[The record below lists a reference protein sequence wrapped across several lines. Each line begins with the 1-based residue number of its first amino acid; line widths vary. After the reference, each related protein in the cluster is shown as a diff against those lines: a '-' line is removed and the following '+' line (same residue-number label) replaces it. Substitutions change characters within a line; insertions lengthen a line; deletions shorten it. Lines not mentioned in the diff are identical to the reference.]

1 MTEYY
6 NLINIDELY
15 FLEVT
20 DHNHRPSSLND
31 TFSKDYNNY
40 IKFNTEAFK
49 NDYFFDFINNNNYN
63 KKVIYFTNGELLNYK
78 CNINNNNIK
87 STFLDNKII
96 NNYQDFIYIMNP
108 NGNFYIIEKKK
119 DNENQINHTSLSQG
133 NRVSS
138 AGWIRLD
145 SNKNI
150 INIANISGHFKPSDL
165 SIYNA
170 LHCLKYKYN
179 CNLNL
184 IELDI
189 YKIIHNAEI
198 YFNNLDKKIDFKLPL
213 LDYIKYTV
221 TKNLYHY
228 QIKGDYLISG
238 SSIYNNKIGN
248 DIDSIFLFR
257 TRKELEEF
265 IDRDLYS
272 FFNLEVNDEDR
283 FTKDELKYFINEK
296 IEILRITGFIKNI
309 KITIKLFSL
318 EDYNINNECFCRVY
332 IKNKNKR
339 IYERISLYDNNK
351 FHVLLQNKTVS
362 ENVYVILDKNFYNT
376 GNSISLGLITDMLLT
391 SKHEYSLGGY
401 WYKFKELL
409 EKKILELF
417 ILEKSKLNFNNF
429 DDIIKHFVRYD
440 RFKNNT
446 DYINNF
452 NNNINLIAN
461 KYKQEYCKKT
471 PKYLFVTD
479 NSLWNVN
486 KNLLFFNKN
495 ININF
500 KRTHDN
506 YNLIEYFTN
515 VEELKNVNIKNIITN
530 YSSNPNIGYIL
541 ENNDIKFFYK
551 LKRNEFESV
560 YNEYNGYHKLKL
572 FYNDIIEEQH
582 LTKSN
587 VLQSK
592 EVPGTFL
599 IEAKTDNNFNFIY
612 YNYIN
617 HDVLMDYFLDIDKYF
632 FRIVDIQL
640 QQNELLLNGF
650 LNSITTN
657 TTINENIHKLFYLRL
672 FDRWFSWDY
681 DNIFNKN
688 IIINDIEYNKID
700 LDDIKK
706 TLNPEYLDKLIK
718 VYSFGD
724 NHAGNIIIEKNTNK
738 CYNIDYEYASIA
750 HPCLLMAKNIFNDI
764 YSDILY
770 DKYDDIIYDKSDNI
784 IKHNYILS
792 EEKKILLE
800 IKIKGVI
807 EEFLLTCTKNN
818 IDKELLKDFDKVLR
832 YSLFCCCVLTKKI
845 DINNPKSIMKLVLGY
860 EIISDIVNDNS
871 NSNSNELY
879 INKIIQDIKY
889 KLL

>member
-15 FLEVT
+15 FFEIT
-20 DHNHRPSSLND
+20 DPNHRPSSLND

-49 NDYFFDFINNNNYN
+49 NDYLFDFINNNNYN
-63 KKVIYFTNGELLNYK
+63 KKVIYLTNEELLNYK

-87 STFLDNKII
+87 SLFLDRKII
-96 NNYQDFIYIMNP
+96 NDYQDFIYIMNP
-108 NGNFYIIEKKK
+108 NGDFYIIEKKK

-138 AGWIRLD
+138 AGWIRLNN
-145 SNKNI
+145 NKNI
-150 INIANISGHFKPSDL
+150 INLANISGHFKPSDL

-189 YKIIHNAEI
+189 YKIIHNAEL
-198 YFNNLDKKIDFKLPL
+198 YFNNLDNKLNYKMSL
-213 LDYIKYTV
+213 FDYIKYTI

-248 DIDSIFLFR
+248 DVDSIFLFR
-257 TRKELEEF
+257 TRRELEEF

-272 FFNLEVNDEDR
+272 FFNLEVNDEDI
-283 FTKDELKYFINEK
+283 FTKEELKYFINEK

-318 EDYNINNECFCRVY
+318 EDYNINKECFCRVY

-351 FHVLLQNKTVS
+351 FNVLLQNKTVS
-362 ENVYVILDKNFYNT
+362 ENVYVILDKNFYNI

-391 SKHEYSLGGY
+391 SQNEYSLGGY

-440 RFKNNT
+440 RFENNT

-461 KYKQEYCKKT
+461 KYKQSFSYN

-479 NSLWNVN
+479 NSLWNIN

-500 KRTHDN
+500 KRTHNN

-515 VEELKNVNIKNIITN
+515 IEELKNVNIKDITTK

-541 ENNDIKFFYK
+541 NNNDIKFFYK

-560 YNEYNGYHKLKL
+560 YHEYNGYHKLKL
-572 FYNDIIEEQH
+572 FYNDLIE
-582 LTKSN
+582 
-587 VLQSK
+587 
-592 EVPGTFL
+592 
-599 IEAKTDNNFNFIY
+599 EAKTDNNFNFIY

-617 HDVLMDYFLDIDKYF
+617 HDVFMDYFLDIDKYF

-657 TTINENIHKLFYLRL
+657 TTINENIHKLFYSRL

-688 IIINDIEYNKID
+688 IIINDIEYNKVN
-700 LDDIKK
+700 LEEIKK
-706 TLNPEYLDKLIK
+706 ILNPEYLDKLIK

-724 NHAGNIIIEKNTNK
+724 NHAGNIIIEKDTNK
-738 CYNIDYEYASIA
+738 CYNIDYEYASVA
-750 HPCLLMAKNIFNDI
+750 HPCLHMAKNIFNDI

-770 DKYDDIIYDKSDNI
+770 DKCDDIIYDKLELNI

-807 EEFLLTCTKNN
+807 EEFLLICIKNN
-818 IDKELLKDFDKVLR
+818 INKELLKDFDKVLR

-845 DINNPKSIMKLVLGY
+845 DINNPKSIMKLALGY
-860 EIISDIVNDNS
+860 EILSDIVND

-889 KLL
+889 KLTI

>member
-15 FLEVT
+15 FFEIT
-20 DHNHRPSSLND
+20 DPNHRPSSLND

-49 NDYFFDFINNNNYN
+49 NDYLFDFINNNNYN
-63 KKVIYFTNGELLNYK
+63 KKVIYLTNEELLNYK

-87 STFLDNKII
+87 SLFLDRKII
-96 NNYQDFIYIMNP
+96 NDYQDFIYIMNP
-108 NGNFYIIEKKK
+108 NGDFYIIEKKK

-138 AGWIRLD
+138 AGWIRLNN
-145 SNKNI
+145 NKNI
-150 INIANISGHFKPSDL
+150 INLANISGHFKPSDL

-189 YKIIHNAEI
+189 YKIIHNAEL
-198 YFNNLDKKIDFKLPL
+198 YFNNLDNKLNYKMSL
-213 LDYIKYTV
+213 FDYIKYTI

-248 DIDSIFLFR
+248 DVDSIFLFR
-257 TRKELEEF
+257 TRRELEEF

-272 FFNLEVNDEDR
+272 FFNLEVNDEDI
-283 FTKDELKYFINEK
+283 FTKEELKYFINEK

-318 EDYNINNECFCRVY
+318 EDYNINKECFCRVY

-351 FHVLLQNKTVS
+351 FNVLLQNKTVS
-362 ENVYVILDKNFYNT
+362 ENVYVILDKNFYNI

-391 SKHEYSLGGY
+391 SQNEYSLGGY

-440 RFKNNT
+440 RFENNT

-461 KYKQEYCKKT
+461 KYKQSFSYN

-479 NSLWNVN
+479 NSLWNIN

-500 KRTHDN
+500 KRTHNN

-515 VEELKNVNIKNIITN
+515 IEELKNVNIKDITTK

-541 ENNDIKFFYK
+541 NNNDIKFFYK

-560 YNEYNGYHKLKL
+560 YHEYNGYHKLKL
-572 FYNDIIEEQH
+572 FYNDLIE
-582 LTKSN
+582 
-587 VLQSK
+587 
-592 EVPGTFL
+592 
-599 IEAKTDNNFNFIY
+599 EAKTDNNFNFIY

-617 HDVLMDYFLDIDKYF
+617 HDVFMDYFLDIDKYF

-657 TTINENIHKLFYLRL
+657 TTINENIHKLFYSRL

-688 IIINDIEYNKID
+688 IIINDIEYNKVN
-700 LDDIKK
+700 LEEIKK
-706 TLNPEYLDKLIK
+706 ILNPEYLDKLIK

-724 NHAGNIIIEKNTNK
+724 NHAGNIIIEKDTNK
-738 CYNIDYEYASIA
+738 CYNIDYEYASVA
-750 HPCLLMAKNIFNDI
+750 HPCLHMAKNIFNDI

-770 DKYDDIIYDKSDNI
+770 DKCDDLIYDNLELNI

-807 EEFLLTCTKNN
+807 EEFLLICIKNN
-818 IDKELLKDFDKVLR
+818 INKELLKDFDKVLR

-845 DINNPKSIMKLVLGY
+845 DINNPKSIMKLALGY
-860 EIISDIVNDNS
+860 EILSDIVND

-889 KLL
+889 KLTI

>member
-15 FLEVT
+15 FLEII
-20 DHNHRPSSLND
+20 DPNHRPSSLND

-49 NDYFFDFINNNNYN
+49 NDYLFDFINNNNYN
-63 KKVIYFTNGELLNYK
+63 KKVIYFTNEELLNYK

-87 STFLDNKII
+87 SLFFDTKII
-96 NNYQDFIYIMNP
+96 NDYQDFIYIMNP
-108 NGNFYIIEKKK
+108 NGDFYIIEKKK

-138 AGWIRLD
+138 AGWIRLNN
-145 SNKNI
+145 NKNI
-150 INIANISGHFKPSDL
+150 INLANISGHFKPSDL

-170 LHCLKYKYN
+170 LHCLKYNCN

-189 YKIIHNAEI
+189 YKIIHNAEL
-198 YFNNLDKKIDFKLPL
+198 YFNNLDNKLDYKMSL
-213 LDYIKYTV
+213 FDYIKYTV

-351 FHVLLQNKTVS
+351 LHVLLQNKTVS

-440 RFKNNT
+440 RFENNT

-471 PKYLFVTD
+471 PKYLFITD
-479 NSLWNVN
+479 NSLWNIN

-500 KRTHDN
+500 KRTHNN

-515 VEELKNVNIKNIITN
+515 IEELKNVNIKNITTN

-541 ENNDIKFFYK
+541 EGNDIKFFYK

-560 YNEYNGYHKLKL
+560 YDEYNGYHKLKL
-572 FYNDIIEEQH
+572 FYNDLIE
-582 LTKSN
+582 
-587 VLQSK
+587 
-592 EVPGTFL
+592 
-599 IEAKTDNNFNFIY
+599 EAKTDNNFNFIY

-657 TTINENIHKLFYLRL
+657 TTINENIHKLFYSIL
-672 FDRWFSWDY
+672 FDRWFSWNY
-681 DNIFNKN
+681 DKIFNKN
-688 IIINDIEYNKID
+688 IIINDIEYNKVD

-750 HPCLLMAKNIFNDI
+750 HPCLHMAKNIFNDI

-770 DKYDDIIYDKSDNI
+770 DKCDDIIYDKLELNI

-871 NSNSNELY
+871 NNNELY

>member
-15 FLEVT
+15 FLEIT
-20 DHNHRPSSLND
+20 NPNHRPSSLND

-40 IKFNTEAFK
+40 IKFNTTQFK
-49 NDYFFDFINNNNYN
+49 NDYFFDFINNNYNNYN
-63 KKVIYFTNGELLNYK
+63 KKVIYLTNEELLNYK

-87 STFLDNKII
+87 SSFLDTKII

-108 NGNFYIIEKKK
+108 NGDFYIIEKKK
-119 DNENQINHTSLSQG
+119 DNENQINHTSLSPG

-150 INIANISGHFKPSDL
+150 INLANISGHFKPSDL
-165 SIYNA
+165 SIHNA

-198 YFNNLDKKIDFKLPL
+198 FFNNLDKIDYKMPL

-238 SSIYNNKIGN
+238 STIYNNKIGN
-248 DIDSIFLFR
+248 DVDSIFLFR
-257 TRKELEEF
+257 TRKELEDF
-265 IDRDLYS
+265 IDRDLYN
-272 FFNLEVNDEDR
+272 FFNLDVNDEDK
-283 FTKDELKYFINEK
+283 FTKEELKYFINEK

-318 EDYNINNECFCRVY
+318 ENYDINNECFCRVY

-339 IYERISLYDNNK
+339 IYERVSLYDNNK
-351 FHVLLQNKTVS
+351 IHVLLQNKTVS

-429 DDIIKHFVRYD
+429 DNIIKHLVRYD
-440 RFKNNT
+440 RFENNT

-461 KYKQEYCKKT
+461 KYKQSFSYN

-479 NSLWNVN
+479 NSLWNIN

-500 KRTHDN
+500 KRTHNN

-515 VEELKNVNIKNIITN
+515 IEELKNVSIKNITTN
-530 YSSNPNIGYIL
+530 YSSNSNIGYIL
-541 ENNDIKFFYK
+541 DNNEIKFFYK

-560 YNEYNGYHKLKL
+560 YHEYNGYHKLKL
-572 FYNDIIEEQH
+572 FYNDLIE
-582 LTKSN
+582 
-587 VLQSK
+587 
-592 EVPGTFL
+592 
-599 IEAKTDNNFNFIY
+599 EAKTDNNFNFIY

-617 HDVLMDYFLDIDKYF
+617 HDVFMDYFLDIDKYF

-706 TLNPEYLDKLIK
+706 ILNPKYLDKLIK

-750 HPCLLMAKNIFNDI
+750 HPCLHMAKNIFNDI

-770 DKYDDIIYDKSDNI
+770 DNYDDIIYDKSDNI

-807 EEFLLTCTKNN
+807 EEFLLTCIKNN
-818 IDKELLKDFDKVLR
+818 IDKELLKDFDKVLK

-845 DINNPKSIMKLVLGY
+845 DINNPKSIMKLALGY
-860 EIISDIVNDNS
+860 EIISDIVNDN
-871 NSNSNELY
+871 NSNNELY

-889 KLL
+889 KLTI

>member
-15 FLEVT
+15 FLEIT
-20 DHNHRPSSLND
+20 NPNHRPSSLND

-40 IKFNTEAFK
+40 IKFNTTQFK
-49 NDYFFDFINNNNYN
+49 NDYFFDFINNNYNNYN
-63 KKVIYFTNGELLNYK
+63 KKVIYLTNEELLNYK

-87 STFLDNKII
+87 SSFLDTKII

-108 NGNFYIIEKKK
+108 NGDFYIIEKKK

-150 INIANISGHFKPSDL
+150 INLANISGHFKPSDL
-165 SIYNA
+165 SIHNA

-198 YFNNLDKKIDFKLPL
+198 FFNNLDKIDYKMPL

-238 SSIYNNKIGN
+238 STIYNNKIGN
-248 DIDSIFLFR
+248 DVDSIFLFR
-257 TRKELEEF
+257 TRKELEDF
-265 IDRDLYS
+265 IDRDLYN
-272 FFNLEVNDEDR
+272 FFNLDVNDEDK
-283 FTKDELKYFINEK
+283 FTKEELKYFINEK

-318 EDYNINNECFCRVY
+318 ENYDINNECFCRVY

-339 IYERISLYDNNK
+339 IYERVSLYDNNK
-351 FHVLLQNKTVS
+351 IHVLLQNKTVS

-429 DDIIKHFVRYD
+429 DNIIKHLVRYD
-440 RFKNNT
+440 RFENNT

-461 KYKQEYCKKT
+461 KYKQSFSYN

-479 NSLWNVN
+479 NSLWNIN

-500 KRTHDN
+500 KRTHNN

-515 VEELKNVNIKNIITN
+515 IEELKNVSIKNITTN
-530 YSSNPNIGYIL
+530 YSSNSNIGYIL
-541 ENNDIKFFYK
+541 DNNEIKFFYK

-560 YNEYNGYHKLKL
+560 YHEYNGYHKLKL
-572 FYNDIIEEQH
+572 FYNDLIE
-582 LTKSN
+582 
-587 VLQSK
+587 
-592 EVPGTFL
+592 
-599 IEAKTDNNFNFIY
+599 EAKTDNNFNFIY

-617 HDVLMDYFLDIDKYF
+617 HDVFMDYFLDIDKYF

-706 TLNPEYLDKLIK
+706 ILNPKYLDKLIK

-750 HPCLLMAKNIFNDI
+750 HPCLHMAKNIFNDI

-770 DKYDDIIYDKSDNI
+770 DNYDDIIYDKSDNI

-807 EEFLLTCTKNN
+807 EEFLLTCIKNN
-818 IDKELLKDFDKVLR
+818 IDKELLKDFDKVLK

-845 DINNPKSIMKLVLGY
+845 DINNPKSIMKLALGY
-860 EIISDIVNDNS
+860 EIISDIVNDN
-871 NSNSNELY
+871 NSNNELY

-889 KLL
+889 KLTI

>member
-15 FLEVT
+15 FFEIT
-20 DHNHRPSSLND
+20 DPNHRPSSLND

-49 NDYFFDFINNNNYN
+49 NDYLFDFINNNNYN
-63 KKVIYFTNGELLNYK
+63 KKVIYFTNEELLNYK

-87 STFLDNKII
+87 SLFFDTKII
-96 NNYQDFIYIMNP
+96 NDYQDFIYIMNP
-108 NGNFYIIEKKK
+108 NGDFYIIEKKK

-138 AGWIRLD
+138 AGWIRLNN
-145 SNKNI
+145 NKNI
-150 INIANISGHFKPSDL
+150 INLANISGHFKPSDL

-179 CNLNL
+179 SNLNL

-189 YKIIHNAEI
+189 YKIIHNAE
-198 YFNNLDKKIDFKLPL
+198 FWFLNNKLDYKMSLF
-213 LDYIKYTV
+213 DYIKYTV

-283 FTKDELKYFINEK
+283 FTKEELKYFINEK

-339 IYERISLYDNNK
+339 IYERVSLYDNNK

-440 RFKNNT
+440 RFENNT

-461 KYKQEYCKKT
+461 KYKQSFSYN

-479 NSLWNVN
+479 NSLWNIN

-500 KRTHDN
+500 KRTHNN

-515 VEELKNVNIKNIITN
+515 IEELKNVSIKNITTN

-541 ENNDIKFFYK
+541 EDNDIKFFYK

-572 FYNDIIEEQH
+572 FYDDLIEEQH
-582 LTKSN
+582 LIKSN

-592 EVPGTFL
+592 EVRCTSL

-617 HDVLMDYFLDIDKYF
+617 HDVFMDYFLDIDKYF

-640 QQNELLLNGF
+640 QQNESLLNGF
-650 LNSITTN
+650 LKSITTN
-657 TTINENIHKLFYLRL
+657 TTINENIHKLFYSRL

-688 IIINDIEYNKID
+688 IIINDIEYNKVN
-700 LDDIKK
+700 LEEIKK
-706 TLNPEYLDKLIK
+706 ILNPEYLDKLIK

-724 NHAGNIIIEKNTNK
+724 NHAGNIIIDKNTNK

-750 HPCLLMAKNIFNDI
+750 HPCLHMAKNIFNDI
-764 YSDILY
+764 YSDIIY
-770 DKYDDIIYDKSDNI
+770 DKCDDIIYDKSNNI

-807 EEFLLTCTKNN
+807 EEFLLSCIKNN

-871 NSNSNELY
+871 NNNELY

-889 KLL
+889 KLTI

>member
-15 FLEVT
+15 FFEII
-20 DHNHRPSSLND
+20 DPNHRPSSLND

-49 NDYFFDFINNNNYN
+49 NDYLFDFINNNNYN
-63 KKVIYFTNGELLNYK
+63 KKVIYLTNEELLNYK
-78 CNINNNNIK
+78 CNINNNKIK
-87 STFLDNKII
+87 SLFLDTKII
-96 NNYQDFIYIMNP
+96 NDYQDFIYIMNP
-108 NGNFYIIEKKK
+108 NGDFYIIEKKK
-119 DNENQINHTSLSQG
+119 DNENQFNHTSLSQG

-138 AGWIRLD
+138 AGWIRLNN
-145 SNKNI
+145 NKNI
-150 INIANISGHFKPSDL
+150 INLANISGHFKPSDL

-170 LHCLKYKYN
+170 LHCLKYNYK

-189 YKIIHNAEI
+189 YKIIHNAE
-198 YFNNLDKKIDFKLPL
+198 FWFLNNKLDYKMSLF
-213 LDYIKYTV
+213 DYIKYTV

-272 FFNLEVNDEDR
+272 FFNLEVNNEDK
-283 FTKDELKYFINEK
+283 FTKEELKYFINKK

-318 EDYNINNECFCRVY
+318 KDYNINNECFCRVY

-339 IYERISLYDNNK
+339 IYERVSLYDNNK

-362 ENVYVILDKNFYNT
+362 ENVYIILDKNFYNT

-417 ILEKSKLNFNNF
+417 ILEKGKLNFNNF
-429 DDIIKHFVRYD
+429 DDIIKHLVRYD
-440 RFKNNT
+440 RFENNT
-446 DYINNF
+446 DYVNNF

-461 KYKQEYCKKT
+461 KYKQSFSYN

-479 NSLWNVN
+479 NSLWNIN
-486 KNLLFFNKN
+486 KNLIFFNKN

-500 KRTHDN
+500 KRTNNN

-515 VEELKNVNIKNIITN
+515 IEELKNVNIKNITTN

-541 ENNDIKFFYK
+541 EGNDIKFFYK

-572 FYNDIIEEQH
+572 FYNDIM
-582 LTKSN
+582 

-592 EVPGTFL
+592 EVRGTFL

-617 HDVLMDYFLDIDKYF
+617 HDVFMDYFLDIDKYF

-688 IIINDIEYNKID
+688 IIINDIEYNKVN
-700 LDDIKK
+700 LEEIKK
-706 TLNPEYLDKLIK
+706 ILNPEYLDKLIK

-750 HPCLLMAKNIFNDI
+750 HPCLHMAKNIFNDI
-764 YSDILY
+764 FSDILY
-770 DKYDDIIYDKSDNI
+770 DKCDDIIYDKSNI
-784 IKHNYILS
+784 IKYNYILS

-807 EEFLLTCTKNN
+807 EEFLLSCIKNN

-860 EIISDIVNDNS
+860 EIICDIVNDNS
-871 NSNSNELY
+871 NNNELY

-889 KLL
+889 KLTI